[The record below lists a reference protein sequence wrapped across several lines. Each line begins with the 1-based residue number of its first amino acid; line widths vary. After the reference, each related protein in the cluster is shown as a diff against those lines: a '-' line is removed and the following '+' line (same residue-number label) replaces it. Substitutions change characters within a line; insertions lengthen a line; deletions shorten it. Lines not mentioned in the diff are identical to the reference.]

1 MSRRLGISPYKWT
14 RWLDGSGH
22 FSNRWL
28 RMKVYKL
35 KEEIA
40 AMSVQVES
48 LEKNMAKLIIEVPAE
63 ELEKA
68 IVQYNKRDRRFGG
81 V

>member
-1 MSRRLGISPYKWT
+1 
-14 RWLDGSGH
+14 
-22 FSNRWL
+22 
-28 RMKVYKL
+28 MKVYKL

-63 ELEKA
+63 ELESAFQASVRAKC
-68 IVQYNKRDRRFGG
+68 QGR
-81 V
+81 